1 MPWCCLCGRCLIVW
15 GCFGFHSCVRLCQSS
30 LLCVCPVGAGDP
42 SLPPCCQGQGLLCM
56 EHPQCCARC
65 FCHLLIENVFGLNC
79 FVKIFLIG
87 SVSLHHFWGFLFFAS
102 LQFFLFVS
110 CFNSCPGPGLLS
122 DRSGELMQTL
132 CPWCGPSSLPL
143 SSLMPP
149 FISSSP
155 PCLTD
160 S

>member
-1 MPWCCLCGRCLIVW
+1 MVAVW
-15 GCFGFHSCVRLCQSS
+15 GCFGFGSCVRVCQSS
-30 LLCVCPVGAGDP
+30 LLCVCSVGAGDP
-42 SLPPCCQGQGLLCM
+42 SLPPCSRDRV
-56 EHPQCCARC
+56 CCAWSIHSAVPGASVTC
-65 FCHLLIENVFGLNC
+65 SLKTCVLGTLGSNC

-87 SVSLHHFWGFLFFAS
+87 SVSLHHFWVFFGFLFFAS
-102 LQFFLFVS
+102 LQFFLFAS
-110 CFNSCPGPGLLS
+110 LFNSCPGPGSLS
-122 DRSGELMQTL
+122 DRSGKLMQTP

-143 SSLMPP
+143 SLLMPP